1 VIVEAGGKKFESAK
15 VKHVRGGPELPLQ
28 TDELWAKFEG
38 CLQVSPRPFAAR
50 ALFDALMN
58 LDRIGHVREIPGLK

>member
-1 VIVEAGGKKFESAK
+1 

-58 LDRIGHVREIPGLK
+58 LDRIGHVKEIPGLH